1 MARLV
6 ALLVAQIG
14 GIELGLRAPVSP
26 GPGVCA
32 AAGLAAVAAACR
44 RPGTPARIA
53 WIALVAAAGL
63 GAAAVAARA
72 VGPLRP
78 GDPAPGLPAGR
89 TATVALTLV
98 EDPSATRW
106 SARALARL
114 DRWTDRRSGVAGR
127 GRVSGRRVVLAATG
141 APAQRLALLD
151 AGDRVQGAGWW
162 GPLRPWERHLRWRHA
177 AGRVELVDLT
187 GVAAPVEPWTRV
199 ANGLRRAVLGG
210 LRRLPADS
218 HGLTA
223 GLLLGD
229 TRALPPQL
237 TEAFRAA
244 GMSHLLVVSGSNVA
258 FTLGLLAPF
267 LRRLGPRGRAAA
279 GIAALGLFGTMTRWE
294 PSVTRAVAMAAIAIV
309 ASTLGRPQL
318 AARVLVLAVIALC
331 AVDPLLARSAA
342 FRLSVAATAGITVA
356 GPPLRRLAARL
367 PHGRARPVEALVT
380 PLAAQVGVTPV
391 LLATFGRTSFVAL
404 PANVVAAPL
413 AGPLVVCGL
422 VTGLLAG
429 PAGPELGRML
439 VTPAHLLA
447 VALRAVAVVAAGLD
461 AAVRQT
467 DAAPVA
473 VALGAIACVAGAVAA
488 KRRRRCRPAAAGP
501 RR

>member
-14 GIELGLRAPVSP
+14 GIELGLRAPLPP
-26 GPGVCA
+26 GPGACA
-32 AAGLAAVAAACR
+32 TAGLAAVAAACR
-44 RPGTPARIA
+44 RPGTPARVA
-53 WIALVAAAGL
+53 AVALVGAAGL
-63 GAAAVAARA
+63 GAATVAARA
-72 VGPLRP
+72 MGPLRS
-78 GDPAPGLPAGR
+78 GDPVPGLPAGR
-89 TATVALTLV
+89 TAQMALTLV
-98 EDPSATRW
+98 EDPTATRW

-114 DRWTDRRSGVAGR
+114 DRWADRRPRLGNR
-127 GRVSGRRVVLAATG
+127 WRVSGRRVVLAATG
-141 APAQRLALLD
+141 APAHRLALLD
-151 AGDRVQGAGWW
+151 AGDRVHGAGRW

-177 AGRVELVDLT
+177 AGRVELVDLS
-187 GVAAPVEPWTRV
+187 GIAAPDESWFRV
-199 ANGLRRAVLGG
+199 ANGLRRAVLDG
-210 LRRLPADS
+210 LRRLPAES
-218 HGLTA
+218 RGLTA

-229 TRALPPQL
+229 TRALPPEL

-258 FTLGLLAPF
+258 FMLGLLAP
-267 LRRLGPRGRAAA
+267 LLYRLGRRGRAAA

-309 ASTLGRPQL
+309 ASTLGRPQV
-318 AARVLVLAVIALC
+318 AARVLVLAVMGLC
-331 AVDPLLARSAA
+331 AVDPLLVRSVA
-342 FRLSVAATAGITVA
+342 FRLSVAATAGIAVVGPALRGLA
-356 GPPLRRLAARL
+356 GRL

-391 LLATFGRTSFVAL
+391 LLATFGRTSLVAL

-429 PAGPELGRML
+429 PAGPVLGRLL
-439 VTPAHLLA
+439 VAPVHLLA
-447 VALRAVAVVAAGLD
+447 VALRAVAVTAARLD
-461 AAVRQT
+461 G
-467 DAAPVA
+467 VA
-473 VALGAIACVAGAVAA
+473 VVVLALAAIACGAGAGAA
-488 KRRRRCRPAAAGP
+488 AWFRRRRPAPVGP